1 MRALRR
7 IATPATV
14 AVALGGCTH
23 PVDEFHAPASNDAA
37 LTTNG
42 DAAYASYDSGV
53 VPPADAAPEEDTQG
67 VELSDSAPA
76 IDDATS
82 DAVVVYDDSGD
93 ASSTSCV
100 CVKQLGGKCKE
111 WSPPGCSK

>member
-1 MRALRR
+1 M
-7 IATPATV
+7 
-14 AVALGGCTH
+14 H

-53 VPPADAAPEEDTQG
+53 FPSGDAALEEDTQV
-67 VELSDSAPA
+67 VEPEDGAVV
-76 IDDATS
+76 IDDAAS
-82 DAVVVYDDSGD
+82 DAVVVIYDDTGD

-100 CVKQLGGKCKE
+100 CVKQFGGKCKE

>member
-1 MRALRR
+1 M
-7 IATPATV
+7 
-14 AVALGGCTH
+14 H
-23 PVDEFHAPASNDAA
+23 PVDDFHAPVANDAA

-42 DAAYASYDSGV
+42 DAAYASYDSDV
-53 VPPADAAPEEDTQG
+53 VPSADAALEEDTQA
-67 VELSDSAPA
+67 VEAGDGAVA
-76 IDDATS
+76 IEDAAN
-82 DAVVVYDDSGD
+82 DAVVVIYDDAGD